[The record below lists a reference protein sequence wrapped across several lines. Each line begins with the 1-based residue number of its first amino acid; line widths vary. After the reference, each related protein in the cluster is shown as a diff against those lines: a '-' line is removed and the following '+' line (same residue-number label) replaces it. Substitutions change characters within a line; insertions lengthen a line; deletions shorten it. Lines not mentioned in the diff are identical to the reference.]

1 MNLSKLQ
8 HNQHNLDMVEDN
20 MTLFVIND
28 SISDILHE
36 FKCFFVM
43 SIHRNK
49 DENQFEF
56 GICLC

>member
-1 MNLSKLQ
+1 
-8 HNQHNLDMVEDN
+8 MVEDN
-20 MTLFVIND
+20 ITLFVIND

-43 SIHRNK
+43 SIHRKK
-49 DENQFEF
+49 DENLFEF